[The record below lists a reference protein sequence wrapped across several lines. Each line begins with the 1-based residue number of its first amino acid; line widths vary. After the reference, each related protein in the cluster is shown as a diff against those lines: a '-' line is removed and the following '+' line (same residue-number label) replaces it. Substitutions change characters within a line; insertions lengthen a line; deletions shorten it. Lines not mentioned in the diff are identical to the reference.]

1 MKDFIVVSEKG
12 VVSGTDDPNKVMA
25 MLMYAYQ
32 EVWNREVHEID
43 VMETAMKIM
52 DLQQDTG
59 KEDNDDDEMTFM
71 EALKYILGD
80 DEEE

>member
-1 MKDFIVVSEKG
+1 
-12 VVSGTDDPNKVMA
+12 
-25 MLMYAYQ
+25 
-32 EVWNREVHEID
+32 
-43 VMETAMKIM
+43 MKIM
-52 DLQQDTG
+52 DLLQDTG